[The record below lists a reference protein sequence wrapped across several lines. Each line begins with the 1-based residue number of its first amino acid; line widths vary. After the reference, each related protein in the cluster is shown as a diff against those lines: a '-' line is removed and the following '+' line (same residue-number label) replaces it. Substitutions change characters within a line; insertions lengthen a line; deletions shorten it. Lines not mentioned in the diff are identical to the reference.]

1 MGFSAYEIFFFIM
14 LLEKFALPKTDE
26 RLVTIDNTIFKIKI
40 HLVKQPNRNEKR

>member
-1 MGFSAYEIFFFIM
+1 M